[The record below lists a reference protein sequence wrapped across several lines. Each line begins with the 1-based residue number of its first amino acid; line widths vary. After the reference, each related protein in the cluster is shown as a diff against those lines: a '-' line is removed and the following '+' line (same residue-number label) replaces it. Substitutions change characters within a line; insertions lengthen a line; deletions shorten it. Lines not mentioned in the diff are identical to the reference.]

1 MELPPPDSP
10 LAAPDVV
17 RSVSALLGHM
27 GFATLAEFPLNNGR
41 RADVAG
47 LDAKGRFALVEI
59 KVSVADFRGDRK
71 WPDYLGHA
79 DFFWFAV
86 PEGFPHPMVSAA
98 LDEKAPHAGLILCN
112 RFEAAEIRAA
122 LEQPIAP
129 ARRKAEMLSFAR
141 IAAQR
146 LAWAGQSI

>member
-1 MELPPPDSP
+1 MSSLPESTDI

-17 RSVSALLGHM
+17 RSVAALLRDM
-27 GFATLAEFPLNNGR
+27 GFATITEFTLNNGR

-47 LDAKGRFALVEI
+47 LDGKGRFALVEI
-59 KVSVADFRGDRK
+59 KVSVADFRGDQK

-86 PEGFPHPMVSAA
+86 PEGFPHPMVSIA
-98 LDEKAPHAGLILCN
+98 LDAKAPHAGLILCN
-112 RFEAAEIRAA
+112 RFEAAEVRPAQ
-122 LEQPIAP
+122 EQPIAP

-141 IAAQR
+141 TAAHR
-146 LAWAGQSI
+146 LAWAGN